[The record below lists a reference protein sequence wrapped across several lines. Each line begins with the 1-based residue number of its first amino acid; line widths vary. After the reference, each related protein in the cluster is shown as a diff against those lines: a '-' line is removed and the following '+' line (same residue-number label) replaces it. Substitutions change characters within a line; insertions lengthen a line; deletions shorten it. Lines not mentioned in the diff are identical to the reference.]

1 MAFEVKWVRSMRTT
15 VTKANAL
22 LKQCYERSQYH
33 QSTLFATTLH
43 NRCVRR
49 AAVCACETIDQCI
62 CECECVGE
70 CASVFSFVYIALC
83 SIVFDDCAGLQLL
96 TERIFFKSMHSTE
109 LQALSFMF
117 LWRWN
122 VECFEFKPIKFIEK
136 YEKNTWKFKKKLKPI
151 FFPLK
156 PWTKGLYSN
165 WTAYMLCMLNGD
177 AVPTERCWIFA
188 LNVD

>member
-1 MAFEVKWVRSMRTT
+1 MLRAKPVPSVHFVCDNIAQSLCSARGCVCLRDNWSMYLWVW
-15 VTKANAL
+15 
-22 LKQCYERSQYH
+22 
-33 QSTLFATTLH
+33 
-43 NRCVRR
+43 
-49 AAVCACETIDQCI
+49 VCWWV
-62 CECECVGE
+62 CECV
-70 CASVFSFVYIALC
+70 FVCLYRFVLYC
-83 SIVFDDCAGLQLL
+83 SRLCAGLQLL